1 MLAFAAILAGGLT
14 GGLIGYAFA
23 TTSCHRECTT
33 PGGIGVLAGATVG
46 AIGIAVV
53 AVLALRA
60 MGEWRSI
67 KEAELQDQAMV
78 AAEAAGAARRA
89 AEEGG

>member
-1 MLAFAAILAGGLT
+1 MAGGLT

-23 TTSCHRECTT
+23 DVSCHGDCTT
-33 PGGIGVLAGATVG
+33 PGGIGALVGATLGAVG
-46 AIGIAVV
+46 VAVV

-67 KEAELQDQAMV
+67 KEAELQGQAM
-78 AAEAAGAARRA
+78 AAAQAAGAARRA
-89 AEEGG
+89 AEEDG